1 MKKFAITKKFLN
13 NLSKL
18 SKEDQKTIIESE
30 SSNKILKV
38 IDTNK
43 DLIKEA
49 ISKTTNLST
58 KEVVVEAYQGGI
70 VLLPNSIEDNSVP
83 YGLEKI

>member
-1 MKKFAITKKFLN
+1 M
-13 NLSKL
+13 

-38 IDTNK
+38 IEDNK
-43 DLIKEA
+43 DLIKES
-49 ISKTTNLST
+49 ISKTTTLT
-58 KEVVVEAYQGGI
+58 KEEIVVEAYQGGI
-70 VLLPNSIEDNSVP
+70 VLLPNSIEDNSVL